1 MSVHY
6 TNYVAS
12 SSGNTDASRL
22 YGAIF
27 SGDNTPGAAVAN
39 SITVNGV
46 DTLVANQPGSYDSGA
61 TGGGGPWVTW
71 FNLANP
77 SAGIPVTTYD
87 IVLAANNSV
96 CILFEPA

>member
-6 TNYVAS
+6 TNYVSS

-22 YGAIF
+22 YFACY
-27 SGDNTPGAAVAN
+27 SGDNTPGTAVAN
-39 SITVNGV
+39 SITINGV
-46 DTLVANQPGSYDSGA
+46 DTLVANQPGYVDSA
-61 TGGGGPWVTW
+61 TGGSPLVQW

-96 CILFEPA
+96 LIAFEPA

>member
-1 MSVHY
+1 MEQF
-6 TNYVAS
+6 
-12 SSGNTDASRL
+12 SRE
-22 YGAIF
+22 IIH
-27 SGDNTPGAAVAN
+27 PEQHVAN

-46 DTLVANQPGSYDSGA
+46 DTLVSNQPGYVDSA
-61 TGGGGPWVTW
+61 TGGAPMVVW

-87 IVLAANNSV
+87 ITLAAQNSV

>member
-6 TNYVAS
+6 TNYDAS

-27 SGDNTPGAAVAN
+27 SGDNTPGTNIAN

-46 DTLVANQPGSYDSGA
+46 DTLVANQPGYIDSGA
-61 TGGGGPWVTW
+61 AGAPWVCW